1 MPKEFSFTYTGF
13 KGTDTSS
20 GLESLGAYPG
30 SPDKYHLAVIEN
42 GRVTQ
47 DGGVYTRKGL
57 TEVADLGSS
66 RVDNIE
72 GVENDAWQI
81 VLVKSGTK
89 IYQSKDPDNGL
100 FYDIG
105 VTRTAAET
113 DFFFPKR
120 KDIFALNRTDS
131 FLKITVSTIA
141 SVSVAGSTL
150 DLRTGDG
157 ADFAASGTV
166 YVRGIAVTYSGK
178 STNQLTGCSGLTAA
192 MAAGDIVTQ
201 TTAYASNPKGTCMGE
216 LEGSALIGGVSADA
230 TGLYWSEP
238 SSNAEPELFYEFP
251 ATYIKP
257 MPRDITALKSGN
269 NATMIG
275 MRKGVNFTSQF
286 DETTG
291 VPLSHS
297 VSTVHSI
304 PNAYCIEQMDEDFI
318 VLTSQG
324 RILPAGQTDAGFKII
339 DDPRNPR
346 SDMDYPVQGFI
357 QKNADQEDA
366 DENFTF
372 YDPSSRTAVSSI
384 KMNEGFSKELVLQ
397 RDIGAWSIDTGKS
410 VACRT
415 TFKGKT
421 YCGAQMGG
429 KIYLDN
435 DTNLDDGIS
444 IDFRIVTGLMMV
456 DEKRIQF
463 DVLNFIIGGLL
474 SALGRFTVRI
484 LADGA
489 YVFSEEFTAEQ
500 LVDQGLMN
508 IATGIPI
515 GYGNIGSESIGTGG
529 TVIEGFAFSLPI
541 EFSIECHTLQVE
553 IQANDDATSL
563 EVREMRIDCE
573 TEGSQQLNT
582 F

>member
-1 MPKEFSFTYTGF
+1 MKSFSFTFTGF
-13 KGTDTSS
+13 KGMDVSS
-20 GLESLGAYPG
+20 GIESLGPFPN
-30 SPDKYHLAVIEN
+30 SPDKYHLLTIEN

-72 GVENDAWQI
+72 GIENDAWQI
-81 VLVKSGTK
+81 VLTKSGTS
-89 IYQSKDPDNGL
+89 IYQSKDPDSGL
-100 FYDIG
+100 FYTIG
-105 VTRTAAET
+105 VTRTAGET

-120 KDIFALNRTDS
+120 KDIFAINKTDN

-141 SVSVAGSTL
+141 SVSVGAGTL
-150 DLRTGDG
+150 DLRAGDG
-157 ADFAASGTV
+157 QEMAATGTV
-166 YVRGIAVTYSGK
+166 YIRGIAVTYTGV
-178 STNQLTGCSGLTAA
+178 STDQLTGCTGLTAA
-192 MAAGDIVTQ
+192 MVADDIVTQ
-201 TTAYASNPKGTCMGE
+201 TTAYANNPKGSCMGE
-216 LEGSALIGGVSADA
+216 LEGSALVGGVSADA

-238 SSNAEPELFYEFP
+238 SSSAEPELFYEFP

-257 MPRDITALKSGN
+257 MPRDITAIKSGN
-269 NATMIG
+269 SATMIG
-275 MRKGVNFTSQF
+275 MRKGVNYTPGF
-286 DETTG
+286 EENTG
-291 VPLSHS
+291 VPLTHS

-346 SDMDYPVQGFI
+346 SDMDYPVQGFL
-357 QKNADQEDA
+357 QKNADKADV

-435 DTNLDDGIS
+435 DKTVDEGIS
-444 IDFRIVTGLMMV
+444 IDFRVVTGLMMV
-456 DEKRIQF
+456 DEKRISF

-474 SALGRFTVRI
+474 TALGKFTVRI
-484 LADGA
+484 LADGQ
-489 YVFSEEFTAEQ
+489 YVFQEEFTAEQ
-500 LVDQGLMN
+500 LVEEGLMD
-508 IATGIPI
+508 ITTGIPI
-515 GYGNIGSESIGTGG
+515 GYGNLGSESIGTGG
-529 TVIEGFAFSLPI
+529 SVTEGFTFSLPI

-553 IQANDDATSL
+553 IQANDPGTSMEL
-563 EVREMRIDCE
+563 REMRIDCE
-573 TEGSQQLNT
+573 TEGSAQLNT